1 MMDIYENLFWGWQV
15 LAAALI
21 IINLISMKLS
31 FRLGSLSTAE
41 NSVYF
46 KLMKITSVLAWL
58 GAGLLVFSMPF
69 SGYVA
74 ATTFFIVVVTGY
86 LLSILSVSI
95 IEGPIYLALPASTII
110 NGHLGGIIAVS
121 LLILVQLGLS
131 QTIF

>member
-69 SGYVA
+69 SGYVV